1 MYAPEL
7 KGKIALVTGASRGI
21 GKTISFALAQSGA
34 HVILTSRNM
43 DLLKKVEGEIR
54 LKGGSASCMTAD
66 ISEENQIE
74 TLFERIQASFESLDI
89 LINNAGLG
97 IWAKLVDF
105 RTEDLDR
112 ILAVNLRGPYLC
124 CRQAMRIMIPA
135 HKGHIINITSVQGI
149 RGYENQSAYA
159 ASKHGVM
166 GFSKSLAVEAQE
178 HNIRVSVVLPAAVD
192 TEMIREARP
201 DLDPSVLIRPEDI
214 AKSVLF
220 LLSLSDTAMV
230 DQIYVRRMSGRPF

>member
-1 MYAPEL
+1 MYVPEL

-21 GKTISFALAQSGA
+21 GKTISCALAQSGA

-54 LKGGSASCMTAD
+54 LKGGSASCITVD
-66 ISEENQIE
+66 ISEEKQIE
-74 TLFERIQASFESLDI
+74 TLFERIQTSFESLDI
-89 LINNAGLG
+89 LVNNAGLG

-135 HKGHIINITSVQGI
+135 HNGHIINITSVQGI

>member
-1 MYAPEL
+1 MYVPEL

-54 LKGGSASCMTAD
+54 SKGGSASCITAD
-66 ISEENQIE
+66 ISEEKQIE
-74 TLFERIQASFESLDI
+74 TLFERIQTSFESLDI
-89 LINNAGLG
+89 LVNNAGLG

-105 RTEDLDR
+105 RTQDLDR

-135 HKGHIINITSVQGI
+135 HNGHIINITSVQGI

-192 TEMIREARP
+192 TQMIHEARP

-230 DQIYVRRMSGRPF
+230 DQIYVRRMSGRQF

>member
-1 MYAPEL
+1 MPEL

-21 GKTISFALAQSGA
+21 GKSISVALAQSGA

-43 DLLKKVEGEIR
+43 DRLKQVEGEIR
-54 LKGGSASCMTAD
+54 SKKGSASCMAAD
-66 ISEENQIE
+66 MSEEKQIE
-74 TLFERIQASFESLDI
+74 TLFDGIRKSFDTLDI
-89 LINNAGLG
+89 LVNNAGLG

-112 ILAVNLRGPYLC
+112 ILTVNLRGPYLC
-124 CRQAMRIMIPA
+124 CKQAMRIMVPA
-135 HKGHIINITSVQGI
+135 NKGHIINITSVQGI
-149 RGYENQSAYA
+149 RGYESQSAYA

-201 DLDPSVLIRPEDI
+201 DLDPAVLIRPEDI

>member
-1 MYAPEL
+1 MYMPEM
-7 KGKIALVTGASRGI
+7 KGKIALVTGASKGI
-21 GKTISFALAQSGA
+21 GKIISIALSQTGA

-43 DLLKKVEGEIR
+43 DLLKQVEGEIKS
-54 LKGGSASCMTAD
+54 KGGSASCKVAD
-66 ISEENQIE
+66 MSEERQIE
-74 TLFERIQASFESLDI
+74 TLFDGIRKSFGTLDV
-89 LINNAGLG
+89 LVNNAGLG
-97 IWAKLVDF
+97 VWAKLVDF
-105 RTEDLDR
+105 STEDLDR
-112 ILAVNLRGPYLC
+112 ILSVNLRGPYLC

-220 LLSLSDTAMV
+220 ILSLSDTAMV
-230 DQIYVRRMSGRPF
+230 DQIYVRRMSGQPF

>member
-1 MYAPEL
+1 MYTPEL
-7 KGKIALVTGASRGI
+7 NGKIALVTGASRGI
-21 GKTISFALAQSGA
+21 GKSISLALAASGA
-34 HVILTSRNM
+34 RVILSSRNEAW
-43 DLLKKVEGEIR
+43 LLKAKEAICSQ
-54 LKGGSASCMTAD
+54 GGSASIIAAD
-66 ISEENQIE
+66 ISEENQIKD
-74 TLFERIQASFESLDI
+74 LFEEIKSTFGRLDI

-112 ILAVNLRGPYLC
+112 ILQVNLRGPYLC
-124 CRQAMRIMIPA
+124 CRQAMRLMIPQ
-135 HKGHIINITSVQGI
+135 KSGYIINITSVQGI

-178 HNIRVSVVLPAAVD
+178 YNIRVSAVLPAAVD

-201 DLDPSVLIRPEDI
+201 DLDPTVLIRPMDI

-230 DQIYVRRMSGRPF
+230 DQVYVRRMAGRPF

>member
-66 ISEENQIE
+66 ISEEKQIE

>member
-1 MYAPEL
+1 MYTPEL
-7 KGKIALVTGASRGI
+7 NGKIALVTGASRGI
-21 GKTISFALAQSGA
+21 GKSISLALAAYGA
-34 HVILTSRNM
+34 QVILSSRNEAR
-43 DLLKKVEGEIR
+43 LLKAKEAICSQ
-54 LKGGSASCMTAD
+54 GGSASIIVAD
-66 ISEENQIE
+66 ISEENKIMD
-74 TLFERIQASFESLDI
+74 LFEEIKSTFGRLDI

-97 IWAKLVDF
+97 IWSKLVDF

-112 ILAVNLRGPYLC
+112 ILQVNLRGPYLC
-124 CRQAMRIMIPA
+124 CRQAMRLMIPQ
-135 HKGHIINITSVQGI
+135 KSGYIINITSVQGI

-178 HNIRVSVVLPAAVD
+178 YNIRVSAVLPAAVD

-201 DLDPSVLIRPEDI
+201 DLDPTVLIRPMDI

-230 DQIYVRRMSGRPF
+230 DQVYVRRMAGRPF

>member
-1 MYAPEL
+1 
-7 KGKIALVTGASRGI
+7 
-21 GKTISFALAQSGA
+21 
-34 HVILTSRNM
+34 VILTSRNM

-54 LKGGSASCMTAD
+54 SKGGSASCITAD
-66 ISEENQIE
+66 ISEEKQIE
-74 TLFERIQASFESLDI
+74 TLFERIQTSFESLDI
-89 LINNAGLG
+89 LVNNAGLG

-105 RTEDLDR
+105 RTQDLDR

-135 HKGHIINITSVQGI
+135 HNGHIINITSVQGI

-192 TEMIREARP
+192 TQMIHEARP

>member
-1 MYAPEL
+1 MYVPEL

-54 LKGGSASCMTAD
+54 SKGGSASCITAD
-66 ISEENQIE
+66 ISEEKQIE
-74 TLFERIQASFESLDI
+74 TLFERIQTSFESLDI
-89 LINNAGLG
+89 LVNNAGLG

-105 RTEDLDR
+105 RTQDLDR

-135 HKGHIINITSVQGI
+135 HNGHIINITSVQGI

-192 TEMIREARP
+192 TQMIHEARP